1 MGRMSQY
8 TLSKE
13 PTGVILKGHTRIS
26 CFARSGVSITEQ
38 PYTMSYHSDLQLALD
53 SMQFWRSNP
62 MMLDGTSI
70 TRQNADYIFPKEGAL
85 LYFYIDAFA
94 EPESD
99 TILTIHTEIEEKGDG
114 F

>member
-26 CFARSGVSITEQ
+26 CFAPSGASITEQ
-38 PYTMSYHSDLQLALD
+38 PYIMSYHSDLQLALD
-53 SMQFWRSNP
+53 SNQFWRSNN